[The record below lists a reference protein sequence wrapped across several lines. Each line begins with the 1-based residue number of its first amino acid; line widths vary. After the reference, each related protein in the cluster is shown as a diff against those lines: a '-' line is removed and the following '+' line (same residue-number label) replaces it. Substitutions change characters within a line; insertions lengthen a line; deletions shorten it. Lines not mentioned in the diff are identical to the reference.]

1 MIPPEQLLTVVS
13 LCIALASVLV
23 SFYAV
28 RQARKTALTGTYFS
42 EMTQAYA
49 EFLRY
54 VTEFAFRRG
63 AAERDALAA
72 SLYRLRLF
80 ASPEIFRDAQQLY
93 AFLLAWASSNPSE
106 ALALDEKVHN
116 LGDKMRFHLDQTRK
130 RGEP

>member
-28 RQARKTALTGTYFS
+28 RQARKTALTGAYFS
-42 EMTQAYA
+42 EMTQAYS

-54 VTEFAFRRG
+54 VTEFAFRRST
-63 AAERDALAA
+63 AERDALAA

-93 AFLLAWASSNPSE
+93 AFLLAWASSNPNE